1 MPGIKTGQTKSSKSN
16 VDTLMD
22 KQNSDKL
29 EKRIEALER
38 QCQKLRQ
45 EADEFGLEKE
55 KYRQIVEHAPTG
67 IYEVDLQRSIFTRVN
82 DIMCEV
88 TGYSS
93 EEFLSMDPIELLAEE
108 SKPQLTERS
117 NKWLAGEY
125 VPETTEYKIM
135 T

>member
-82 DIMCEV
+82 IAP
-88 TGYSS
+88 S
-93 EEFLSMDPIELLAEE
+93 LLDC
-108 SKPQLTERS
+108 S
-117 NKWLAGEY
+117 
-125 VPETTEYKIM
+125 
-135 T
+135 